1 VDDKMANSRNHAA
14 VMNNLGIAILELG
27 GDKHRAKTH
36 FQAAVGIVRA
46 SIIHITHLKTEET
59 RSPQGTTHNC
69 PDVIASAERREPLLD
84 LTETHSLFS
93 NSRSSF
99 LRTQGLTIPTM
110 SIFSTDP
117 FVDQIICSSIVVF
130 NLALIYHEEGTQNCG
145 ATVCDKHLCK
155 ARLFYERSYK
165 LLEGTGFAVLGSF
178 TGNPFVDVL
187 KMSLLNNLVHINF
200 ELSDYSR
207 SELYRHHF
215 VRSVAC
221 TGAIASYY
229 PSDSRLAAL
238 LEKER
243 FNFVLS
249 LIVTKIPPHSAA
261 A

>member
-1 VDDKMANSRNHAA
+1 MTTMANSRNHAA
-14 VMNNLGIAILELG
+14 VMNNLGIAFIEL

-46 SIIHITHLKTEET
+46 SVIHITRHLKTEET
-59 RSPQGTTHNC
+59 RCPQGTTHNC
-69 PDVIASAERREPLLD
+69 PDVIASAERQAPLVD

-93 NSRSSF
+93 NSSF
-99 LRTQGLTIPTM
+99 VRTQGLSIPTM

-117 FVDQIICSSIVVF
+117 LVDHIICSSIVIF
-130 NLALIYHEEGTQNCG
+130 NLALVYHEEGTQNCG
-145 ATVCDKHLCK
+145 TTMCDKHLCK

-165 LLEGTGFAVLGSF
+165 LLEGTGFANLGSF

-229 PSDSRLAAL
+229 PSNSRLAAL

-249 LIVTKIPPHSAA
+249 LLVTILPPHGAKAA
-261 A
+261 

>member
-1 VDDKMANSRNHAA
+1 MTTMANSRNHAA
-14 VMNNLGIAILELG
+14 ALNNLGISVLELG
-27 GDKHRAKTH
+27 GDKHQAKTH

-46 SIIHITHLKTEET
+46 SVIHIKTEET
-59 RSPQGTTHNC
+59 HSPQGTTHNC
-69 PDVIASAERREPLLD
+69 TDVIASAERRQEPLD
-84 LTETHSLFS
+84 LTETRTSLFS
-93 NSRSSF
+93 KSRSS
-99 LRTQGLTIPTM
+99 LVRTQGLNIPTI

-117 FVDQIICSSIVVF
+117 LVDHIICSSIVIF

-145 ATVCDKHLCK
+145 TTMCDKHLCK

-165 LLEGTGFAVLGSF
+165 LLEGAGFANLGSF

-187 KMSLLNNLVHINF
+187 KMSLLNNLVHANL

-229 PSDSRLAAL
+229 PSNSRLAAL

-243 FNFVLS
+243 SNFVLS
-249 LIVTKIPPHSAA
+249 LIIVTKIRSHGAKAA
-261 A
+261 